1 MKKSKK
7 KKKNFF
13 KWFFTSTDRGEENI
27 ARCRNLYELIERLQY
42 RVEDLENEHML
53 LVRDHNDLIRE
64 VASLRSE
71 QLDKS

>member
-13 KWFFTSTDRGEENI
+13 KWFFTNTDRGEENI

-42 RVEDLENEHML
+42 RVEDQDTILQ
-53 LVRDHNDLIRE
+53 NDSNRCFVKCME
-64 VASLRSE
+64 DY
-71 QLDKS
+71 LDEYHQW